1 MELFEIEQ
9 VIQILENS
17 TDLNAEFD
25 RTNFI
30 LVPHYLSGDTV
41 PRFTGDTFI
50 GNFYLTKY
58 GYTQLA
64 EYYLDNKKTFTQNT
78 VNTLANTTT
87 ITSVFWNILIDTRST
102 PNGYG
107 APLDEFGNII
117 PFKGSTLAKWLM
129 YALKY
134 SAVKTFFRQ
143 NYRYFVP
150 EFDYDMINAEDKT
163 KLLQE
168 AFMREFDKFST
179 VIDSVAN
186 VVDIDKIP
194 GDDLIGLDGIT
205 INYLNYLAQVIGYE
219 RGDYQLLTNS
229 SFREL
234 LKNIIEIYK
243 IKGTNYSFELFFNLL
258 GFDIMP
264 QEFWFDKR
272 YGDTTI
278 TSNPYTLSTNRN
290 SHQFYLTPY
299 KPTEVIPSGISRT
312 YSITQNSIVKSMDLN
327 RFDRLASA
335 YTLGDSVG
343 YSSYQLTGNVSINLS
358 YKLQGYWPLNEGT
371 GDTTIDLSSNRYRLT
386 IFKSQW
392 KRIGISNGPQIYFA
406 DRGDTKFVRSSSFI
420 NFTSAKEL
428 SLTFW
433 AKKEGGDSAVAF
445 AFGRGDNEGIYL
457 LTYLDGGG
465 IIRFSTTG
473 THEDVIIPTGTFDN
487 NLRFYA
493 LTFNSTS
500 KKVCLYRNS
509 VRVINSTLSIATK
522 FPNRQIF
529 FGNYW
534 PTLPSTGWIGSLE
547 EIRLYNRQLSEYEVK
562 QLYSPMGDSYT
573 YFKTNLIQYSIASLR
588 TGQEVNLSAADLKS
602 IDFYA
607 DFLTPLFVS
616 RNILFKAKPIYDD
629 ASSTWT
635 LLDNDREDP
644 KYFNGVDKSFAIQSI
659 NVTAGDTFSPRGKV
673 VVSDPRAFLISNIH
687 PTGDSGAGKYVVDR
701 VKITGTSILSNDGYY
716 YIASDTVAPYYNPST
731 KQTTIYLKGD
741 TLVGI
746 HGTSKTTPTGT
757 LFIGGPDKMFH
768 LYEGRPPKW
777 YYADS
782 GLIPD
787 SKPVRGGNFISGF
800 FTDNRDAIYGIDAPN
815 SIYYKLKNLNPTYNE
830 EQVFALM
837 RTYFNQGDP
846 GYVSLSSITGTNIAG
861 RDFLNIIDSTRN
873 MKQGHYQGTTIVGD
887 TGRSTGDSWVIYKR
901 TSAIKY
907 SNIGDSNK
915 VWWRYGGFI
924 TAVPK
929 LWRGDTV
936 LGNRITL
943 GANMPLR
950 TWDARPNESYLEN
963 FNNLQ
968 TKRGDTTY
976 RDFTGQIFHIN
987 ANNGLGQAVI
997 RIIDRKKKI
1006 PGDSFRRFKRLV
1018 KDDYITLYDTV
1029 DESNRVTRRVF
1040 SVAHGDTTTT
1050 PGVGDTVTVTV
1061 TGVLPG
1067 KNQVNIAKG
1076 YIDFE
1081 QVRKVKTLTRG
1092 ASKGTITLFDGSQLF
1107 RNLKSGDTIQ
1117 LVDTGDTNEG
1127 IYIADSVGH
1136 FRISGDSGVTT
1147 IILKTILNGAN
1158 SDSRGM
1164 VRLYSNYWTM
1174 GNSNY
1179 TFMLDKFSVI
1189 QNRKVPIII

>member
-1 MELFEIEQ
+1 MEQFEVGQ
-9 VIQILENS
+9 VIQILENNS
-17 TDLNAEFD
+17 DLNLEFA

-30 LVPHYLSGDTV
+30 LVPHYLSGDTI
-41 PRFTGDTFI
+41 PRFSGDTFL

-64 EYYLDNKKTFTQNT
+64 EYYLDNKTTFVQNK
-78 VNTLANTTT
+78 VATLASATT
-87 ITSVFWNILIDTRST
+87 ITSAFWNIITDIRST

-107 APLDEFGNII
+107 TPLNEFGTVVGFN
-117 PFKGSTLAKWLM
+117 GSILAKWIM
-129 YALKY
+129 YVIKY

-143 NYRYFVP
+143 NYEFFVP
-150 EFDYDMINAEDKT
+150 EFDYTMMNSENKT
-163 KLLQE
+163 KLFQE
-168 AFMREFDKFST
+168 AFMREFDKFSM
-179 VIDSVAN
+179 VIDNLAN

-194 GDDLIGLDGIT
+194 ENDLTNLDGVT

-258 GFDIMP
+258 GFEIIP

-272 YGDTTI
+272 YGDTSI
-278 TSNPYTLSTNRN
+278 TSNPYTLSTNRG
-290 SHQFYLTPY
+290 SYQFYLTPY
-299 KPTEVIPSGISRT
+299 KPTEVMPKGISKT
-312 YSITQNSIVKSMDLN
+312 YSITQNSIVKTMDLN
-327 RFDRLASA
+327 KFDRLATA
-335 YTLGDSVG
+335 YSDGDSIG
-343 YSSYQLTGNVSINLS
+343 YSPYQLTGNISINLS
-358 YKLQGYWPLNEGT
+358 YKLKGHWPLNEGI
-371 GDTTIDLSSNRYRLT
+371 GDTTIDLSSSRCRLT
-386 IFKSQW
+386 TFKTQW
-392 KRIGISNGPQIYFA
+392 KRVGVENGPQIYFE
-406 DRGDTKFVRSSSFI
+406 DRGDTKFVRSSSSI
-420 NFTSAKEL
+420 NFIQAKEM

-445 AFGRGDNEGIYL
+445 TFGRGDNEGIYL

-465 IIRFSTTG
+465 IIRFSNAG
-473 THEDVIIPTGTFDN
+473 AHEDVVIPSGVFDN

-493 LTFNSTS
+493 FTFNSAS
-500 KKVCLYRNS
+500 KKVCLYKNS
-509 VRVINSTLSIATK
+509 VRVINVTISIATK
-522 FPNRQIF
+522 FPNRQLF

-547 EIRLYNRQLSEYEVK
+547 EIRLYDRQLSEYEVK
-562 QLYSPMGDSYT
+562 QLYSPIGDTYT
-573 YFKTNLIQYSIASLR
+573 YFKTNSIQYSIASLR
-588 TGQEVNLSAADLKS
+588 TGQEINLSAADLTS
-602 IDFYA
+602 ISFYA
-607 DFLTPLFVS
+607 DFLTPIFVN
-616 RNILFKAKPIYDD
+616 RNILFKAKTIYDNV
-629 ASSTWT
+629 ANEWS

-644 KYFNGVDKSFAIQSI
+644 MYFNGGDKSFSI
-659 NVTAGDTFSPRGKV
+659 LSIDARAGDTFFPRGKV
-673 VVSDPRAFLISNIH
+673 IVSDPRAFLISNIH
-687 PTGDSGAGKYVVDR
+687 PTGDSGVGKYVVDR
-701 VKITGTSILSNDGYY
+701 VKITGTSAVSNDGYY
-716 YIASDTVAPYYNPST
+716 YIASDTVAPYYNSSS

-741 TLVGI
+741 TNVGL
-746 HGTSKTTPTGT
+746 HGTSKTIPNGT

-782 GLIPD
+782 GLIGD
-787 SKPVRGGNFISGF
+787 SKPPKGGNFISGF
-800 FTDNRDAIYGIDAPN
+800 FTDNRDTIYGIDTPN
-815 SIYYKLKNLNPTYNE
+815 SIYYRQKILHPDYSE
-830 EQVFALM
+830 EQIFALM
-837 RTYFNQGDP
+837 RSYFVQGDP
-846 GYVSLSSITGTNIAG
+846 GYIFLGVTG
-861 RDFLNIIDSTRN
+861 RDFFNVIDSTRN
-873 MKQGHYQGTTIVGD
+873 MKQGHYQGTNIVGD
-887 TGRSTGDSWVIYKR
+887 TGRSTADSWIIYNR
-901 TSAIKY
+901 SSAIKY
-907 SNIGDSNK
+907 SNVADSNK

-924 TAVPK
+924 TVVPK
-929 LWRGDTV
+929 LWRGDTI
-936 LGNRITL
+936 LGNKIAFS
-943 GANMPLR
+943 ANMPMR

-963 FNNLQ
+963 YNVLQ

-976 RDFTGQIFHIN
+976 RDYTGQIFHIN

-997 RIIDRKKKI
+997 RITDRKKKI

-1029 DESNRVTRRVF
+1029 DENNRVTRKVF
-1040 SVAHGDTTTT
+1040 SVAHGDTTTA
-1050 PGVGDTVTVTV
+1050 PGVGDTVTITV

-1067 KNQVNIAKG
+1067 RNQVNIAKG

-1081 QVRKVKTLTRG
+1081 QVRKVKKLTRG
-1092 ASKGTITLFDGSQLF
+1092 TVKGSIALFDGSQLF

-1127 IYIADSVGH
+1127 IYIADSAGH

-1147 IILKTILNGAN
+1147 IILKSILNGAN

-1174 GNSNY
+1174 GNSRY